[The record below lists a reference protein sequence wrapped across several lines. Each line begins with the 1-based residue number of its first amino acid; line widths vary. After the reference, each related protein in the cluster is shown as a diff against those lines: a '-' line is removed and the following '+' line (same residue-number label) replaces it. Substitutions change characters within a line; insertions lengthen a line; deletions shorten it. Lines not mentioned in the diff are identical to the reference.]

1 MGYRGPAMQLHQI
14 DLNLLLVLE
23 AIYTEGSITA
33 AGIKLH
39 LTQPAVSHALSRLRD
54 LLQDPLFVREGRTMV
69 QTSLARAL
77 MEPLRRALRGLEI
90 ALNEVARFE
99 PTTASKQFT
108 VGLRDTFEPLV
119 LPALMQRVTRA
130 APRVRIT
137 TVRFERRD
145 LEAEL
150 ASGRL
155 DLALDILLPHGDAI
169 RRRRLGVDRMVVV
182 ARRRHP
188 RLGKRL
194 DLKTY
199 LALGHVV
206 ASSRRAGPGVE
217 DLALARRGLERD
229 VRLRCQHYY
238 AACRVVEQSDLLL
251 TAPEHSV
258 RVANQELE
266 NRILPLPF
274 KVPALDV
281 NLYWHANVENEPAN
295 RWLRDQIEAFS

>member
-1 MGYRGPAMQLHQI
+1 MQLHDI

-23 AIYTEGSITA
+23 AIYSEGSITG
-33 AGIKLH
+33 AGTKLH
-39 LTQPAVSHALSRLRD
+39 LTQPAVSHALARLRD
-54 LLQDPLFVREGRTMV
+54 LLGDPLFVREGRSMV

-90 ALNEVARFE
+90 ALNEVARFD
-99 PTTASKQFT
+99 PRDASKSFT
-108 VGLRDTFEPLV
+108 VGLRDTFEPQV
-119 LPALMQRVTRA
+119 LPPLMHRVARA

-137 TVRFERRD
+137 TVRFDRRD

-155 DLALDILLPHGDAI
+155 DLALDILLPHGDTI
-169 RRRRLGVDRMVVV
+169 RRRPLGVDRMVVV
-182 ARRRHP
+182 ARRGHP
-188 RLGKRL
+188 GIRKRLG
-194 DLKTY
+194 LKSY
-199 LALGHVV
+199 LAQGHVV

-238 AACRVVEQSDLLL
+238 AACRVVELSDLLL

-258 RVANQELE
+258 RVANLQLE

-274 KVPALDV
+274 EVPDLDV
-281 NLYWHANVENEPAN
+281 NLYWHANVENEPGN
-295 RWLRDQIEAFS
+295 RWLRDQIAAFT

>member
-1 MGYRGPAMQLHQI
+1 MQLHHI
-14 DLNLLLVLE
+14 DLNLLQVLD
-23 AIYTEGSITA
+23 AIYSEGSITG
-33 AGIKLH
+33 AGVKLH
-39 LTQPAVSHALSRLRD
+39 LTQPAISHALSRLRH
-54 LLQDPLFVREGRTMV
+54 LLQDPLFVRAGRTMV
-69 QTSLARAL
+69 QTPLARAL
-77 MEPLRRALRGLEI
+77 MEPLRRALRGLEV

-99 PTTASKQFT
+99 PATATKHFT
-108 VGLRDTFEPLV
+108 VGLRDTFESLL
-119 LPALMQRVTRA
+119 LPPLMQRVART
-130 APRVRIT
+130 APNVVMT
-137 TVRFERRD
+137 TVRFDRHS

-169 RRRRLGVDRMVVV
+169 RRRHLFVERMVVV

-188 RLGKRL
+188 GMGERL

-217 DLALARRGLERD
+217 DLALARRGLERH

-251 TAPEHSV
+251 TAPEHAV
-258 RVANQELE
+258 RIANRQLK
-266 NRILPLPF
+266 NRILALPF
-274 KVPALDV
+274 KVPALDL

-295 RWLRDQIEAFS
+295 RWLRDQIEPFA

>member
-1 MGYRGPAMQLHQI
+1 MQLHQI
-14 DLNLLLVLE
+14 DLNLLLVLD
-23 AIYTEGSITA
+23 AIYAEGSITG
-33 AGIKLH
+33 AGARLH
-39 LTQPAVSHALSRLRD
+39 LTQPAVSHALARLRD
-54 LLQDPLFVREGRTMV
+54 LLGDPLFVRSGRHMV
-69 QTSLARAL
+69 QTPLARAL

-90 ALNEVARFE
+90 ALTEAARFE
-99 PTTASKQFT
+99 PATARQRFT
-108 VGLRDTFEPLV
+108 IGLRDTFEPLV
-119 LPALMQRVTRA
+119 LPPLMRRVARA
-130 APRVRIT
+130 APNVRIAT
-137 TVRFERRD
+137 ARFERRE

-155 DLALDILLPHGDAI
+155 DIALDILLPHGDAV

-188 RLGKRL
+188 RLRGRL

-199 LALGHVV
+199 LSLGHVV

-217 DLALARRGLERD
+217 DVALARRGLERD

-238 AACRVVEQSDLLL
+238 AACLVVEQSDLVL

-258 RVANQELE
+258 RVANLQSG

-274 KVPALDV
+274 EVPELDV
-281 NLYWHANVENEPAN
+281 NLYWHANVDDEPAN